1 MEYRLKAITETRT
14 AAAATESAKLQRH
27 FGRFDILFFLVCTIV
42 GVDTIASI
50 AGAGGEAF
58 TWTLIYA
65 VVFFVPQAL
74 LFAELGTAF
83 PQEGGPYFWTR
94 LAFGRLAGAVN
105 NFLYWVTNPVW
116 IGGSL
121 AASCVGAVALFF
133 TSSGSLPT
141 PMTYVVSLVFVWVT
155 ILTAIASFRVGKWVP
170 TAGAFARFLL
180 LGLFTV
186 SVIVY
191 GLKHGAQGLS
201 HAGDYKPTVSGFVI
215 LIGLLLFNYVGFE
228 LPNSAGEEMINPRR
242 DVPFAIARS
251 AIGSVILY
259 SLPVAGILIALPPSA
274 ISNFSGFATAIQDVF
289 TVYGGSVAKDGT
301 ASLTGFG
308 LGLGDLAAI
317 LFIVCLITSGATW
330 IMGSDRALAVSC
342 YDGAGPRS
350 LGVISARFGTPVR
363 VNIFSGVVSSIVVIL
378 GELITG
384 GNAAKYFDAVLS
396 ITISTTLISYLL
408 IYPAVWKLR
417 RSYPDVERP
426 FRMPWM
432 KPLTVLLMVLVAV
445 ASIQLIVPG
454 AGYHWFSSDFAP
466 SGWSYS
472 ERYTYLF
479 TELIPV
485 LAFIVIGVL
494 FWVMGGRTRAE
505 LVPAEQIAEPID

>member
-1 MEYRLKAITETRT
+1 MAITETRT
-14 AAAATESAKLQRH
+14 AAAAAESAKLQRH
-27 FGRFDILFFLVCTIV
+27 FGRFDILFFLICTIV

-50 AGAGGEAF
+50 ARAGGEAF

-65 VVFFVPQAL
+65 VIFFVPQAL

-121 AASCVGAVALFF
+121 AVSCVGAVSVFF
-133 TSSGSLPT
+133 TSGGSLST
-141 PMTYVVSLVFVWVT
+141 PATYVISLTFVWVT
-155 ILTAIASFRVGKWVP
+155 IVTAIASFRVGKWVP

-191 GLKHGAQGLS
+191 GVKHGAQGLS
-201 HAGDYKPTVSGFVI
+201 HVSDYKVSMSGFVV

-228 LPNSAGEEMINPRR
+228 LPNSAGEEMVNPKR

-251 AIGSVILY
+251 TIGSVVLY
-259 SLPVAGILIALPPSA
+259 CLPVAGILIALPPSA
-274 ISNFSGFATAIQDVF
+274 ISNFTGFVSAIQDVF
-289 TVYGGSVAKDGT
+289 TVYGGSVAANGT
-301 ASLTGFG
+301 ASLTGAG
-308 LGLGDLAAI
+308 LVLGDACGV
-317 LFIVCLITSGATW
+317 LFILCLVTSGATW

-342 YDGAGPRS
+342 YDGAGPRF
-350 LGVISARFGTPVR
+350 LGVIDAKLGTPVR
-363 VNIFSGVVSSIVVIL
+363 VNIFSGLVSSVVVVL
-378 GELITG
+378 GEVITG
-384 GNAAKYFDAVLS
+384 GNAVKYFDAVLS

-417 RSYPDVERP
+417 RSYPDAERP

-445 ASIQLIVPG
+445 AAVQLIAPG
-454 AGYHWFSSDFAP
+454 LGDHWFSSAFAP
-466 SGWSYS
+466 SGWSYG
-472 ERYTYLF
+472 ERYSYLL
-479 TELIPV
+479 TEAIPV
-485 LAFIVIGVL
+485 LLFIAIGVL
-494 FWVMGGRTRAE
+494 FWALGSRTRKEVVAAE
-505 LVPAEQIAEPID
+505 AAVPAEAAE

>member
-1 MEYRLKAITETRT
+1 MTITEKRT

-27 FGRFDILFFLVCTIV
+27 FGRFGILFFLVCAIV
-42 GVDTIASI
+42 DVDTIASI

-58 TWTLIYA
+58 TWMLIYA
-65 VVFFVPQAL
+65 VIFFVPQAL

-83 PQEGGPYFWTR
+83 PQQGGPYLWTR

-121 AASCVGAVALFF
+121 AASCVGAVGVFF
-133 TSSGSLPT
+133 TSSGSLGT
-141 PMTYVVSLVFVWVT
+141 PMTYVVSLAFVWVT
-155 ILTAIASFRVGKWVP
+155 IVTAIASFRVGKWVP
-170 TAGAFARFLL
+170 TTGAFARFLL

-186 SVIVY
+186 SVIIY
-191 GLKHGAQGLS
+191 GFKHGAQGLS
-201 HAGDYKPTVSGFVI
+201 HVSDYQVSMSGFVV

-228 LPNSAGEEMINPRR
+228 LPNSAGEEMVNPQR

-259 SLPVAGILIALPPSA
+259 CLPVAGILIALPPSA
-274 ISNFSGFATAIQDVF
+274 ISNFSGFVSAIQDVF
-289 TVYGGSVAKDGT
+289 TVYGGSIAKDGT
-301 ASLTGFG
+301 ATLSGAG
-308 LGLGDLAAI
+308 LALGDACGL
-317 LFIVCLITSGATW
+317 LFILCLITSGATW

-342 YDGAGPRS
+342 YDGAGPRL
-350 LGVISARFGTPVR
+350 LGVISAKFGTPVR
-363 VNIFSGVVSSIVVIL
+363 VNVLSGLVSTLVVVL
-378 GELITG
+378 GELLTS
-384 GNAAKYFDAVLS
+384 GNAAKYFTAVLS
-396 ITISTTLISYLL
+396 IAISTTLISYLL

-417 RSYPDVERP
+417 KDFPDVERP

-432 KPLTVLLMVLVAV
+432 KPLTVLLVILVAV
-445 ASIQLIVPG
+445 ASIQLIAPG
-454 AGYHWFSSDFAP
+454 AGYHWFSGGFAA

-472 ERYTYLF
+472 ERFNYLL

-485 LAFIVIGVL
+485 LVFIAVGVL
-494 FWVMGGRTRAE
+494 FWALGGRTRAE
-505 LVPAEQIAEPID
+505 IVERTSVPVEAAD

>member
-1 MEYRLKAITETRT
+1 MVITETRT
-14 AAAATESAKLQRH
+14 AAAAAESAKLQRH
-27 FGRFDILFFLVCTIV
+27 FGRFDILFFLICTIV

-65 VVFFVPQAL
+65 VIFFVPQAL

-83 PQEGGPYFWTR
+83 PQEGGPYLWTR

-121 AASCVGAVALFF
+121 TASCVGAVALFF
-133 TSSGSLPT
+133 TNGDSLST
-141 PMTYVVSLVFVWVT
+141 PMTYVVALVFVWVT

-180 LGLFTV
+180 LGLFTIA
-186 SVIVY
+186 VIIY
-191 GLKHGAQGLS
+191 GFKHGAQGLS
-201 HAGDYKPTVSGFVI
+201 SVSDYKPSVSGFVI

-228 LPNSAGEEMINPRR
+228 LPNSAGEEMVNPKR

-251 AIGSVILY
+251 ALGSFILY
-259 SLPVAGILIALPPSA
+259 CLPVAGILIALPPSA

-289 TVYGGSVAKDGT
+289 TVFGGSVAKDGT

-308 LGLGDLAAI
+308 LVLGDAAAI
-317 LFIVCLITSGATW
+317 LFIICLITSGATW

-342 YDGAGPRS
+342 YDGAGPRF

-363 VNIFSGVVSSIVVIL
+363 VNVFSGLVSTVVVVL
-378 GELITG
+378 GELLTS

-417 RSYPDVERP
+417 KSYPDVERP

-432 KPLTVLLMVLVAV
+432 KPLTILLIVLVAV

-466 SGWSYS
+466 SGWSYN

-485 LAFIVIGVL
+485 LVFILVGVL
-494 FWVMGGRTRAE
+494 FWALGGRTRKEVIPAE
-505 LVPAEQIAEPID
+505 LAVTEPVD

>member
-1 MEYRLKAITETRT
+1 MAITETRT
-14 AAAATESAKLQRH
+14 AAAATETAKLQRH
-27 FGRFDILFFLVCTIV
+27 FGRFDILFFLICTIV

-65 VVFFVPQAL
+65 VIFFVPQAL

-83 PQEGGPYFWTR
+83 PQEGGPYLWTR

-121 AASCVGAVALFF
+121 AASCVGAVSVFF
-133 TSSGSLPT
+133 TSSGSLST
-141 PMTYVVSLVFVWVT
+141 PMTYVVSLAFVWVT
-155 ILTAIASFRVGKWVP
+155 IVTAIASFRVGKWVP

-180 LGLFTV
+180 LGLFTI
-186 SVIVY
+186 SVISY
-191 GLKHGAQGLS
+191 GVKHGAQGLS
-201 HAGDYKPTVSGFVI
+201 HVSDYKVSMSGFVV

-228 LPNSAGEEMINPRR
+228 LPNSAGEEMVNPKR

-251 AIGSVILY
+251 AVGSVILY
-259 SLPVAGILIALPPSA
+259 CLPVAGILIALPPSA
-274 ISNFSGFATAIQDVF
+274 ISNFSGFVSAIQDVF

-301 ASLTGFG
+301 ATLSGAG
-308 LGLGDLAAI
+308 LVLGDACGI
-317 LFIVCLITSGATW
+317 LFILCLITSGATW

-342 YDGAGPRS
+342 YDGAGPRP
-350 LGVISARFGTPVR
+350 LGVISAKFGTPVR
-363 VNIFSGVVSSIVVIL
+363 VNILSGLVSTVVVVL
-378 GELITG
+378 GELLTG

-396 ITISTTLISYLL
+396 IAISTTLISYLL

-417 RSYPDVERP
+417 RSYPDAERP

-445 ASIQLIVPG
+445 ATVQLIAPG
-454 AGYHWFSSDFAP
+454 LGDHWFSSDFAP
-466 SGWSYS
+466 SGWTYS
-472 ERYTYLF
+472 ERFSYLF

-485 LAFIVIGVL
+485 LAFIAIGVL
-494 FWVMGGRTRAE
+494 FWALGGRTRKE
-505 LVPAEQIAEPID
+505 VVPAGLPVTEPAD